1 VTVVQKEGFADA
13 VVWNP
18 GAAKCATM
26 ADLEPE
32 DYKRFV
38 CRGSGRQG
46 ADATGSGRTLVG
58 RTDPQVLADGAGD
71 GAPTG

>member
-1 VTVVQKEGFADA
+1 MDRTTVIRKDGFPDA

-32 DYKRFV
+32 DYLRFV
-38 CRGSGRQG
+38 CVEAAAVRTPVHLEPGERWEGRQ
-46 ADATGSGRTLVG
+46 ALRA
-58 RTDPQVLADGAGD
+58 
-71 GAPTG
+71 